1 MATRTK
7 QAMTTCSGRLCTSAV
22 HKVSAARPAG
32 THRKRPADGPGRRA
46 LLLGGGLVA
55 STLSLGVVGPESS
68 RFVALADEEPDFQI
82 CFQDEDCASALS
94 GADVVTTGTGLKYKD
109 LKVGDG
115 ELPPTGYQVLANYVV
130 MLPKGTV
137 VDSTIERGNAAD
149 IRVGTGA
156 VFAGLD
162 EGLRSMHSGGLRR
175 LYVPGDLS
183 VQKRLAAAPGRP
195 AVPANATLIVDVQ
208 LLYIPGVD

>member
-1 MATRTK
+1 M
-7 QAMTTCSGRLCTSAV
+7 
-22 HKVSAARPAG
+22 
-32 THRKRPADGPGRRA
+32 
-46 LLLGGGLVA
+46 
-55 STLSLGVVGPESS
+55 
-68 RFVALADEEPDFQI
+68 
-82 CFQDEDCASALS
+82 S